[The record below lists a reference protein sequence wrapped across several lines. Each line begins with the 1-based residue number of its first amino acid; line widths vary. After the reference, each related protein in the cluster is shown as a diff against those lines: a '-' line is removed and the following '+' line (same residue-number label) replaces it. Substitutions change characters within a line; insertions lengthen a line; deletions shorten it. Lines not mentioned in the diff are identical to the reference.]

1 MQILIIEDEKPASRR
16 LERMIKSHR
25 PNWKVLD
32 VLDTVEDSVNWF
44 RNMSLPDLVFM
55 DIQLAD
61 GISFNIFE
69 QVSMTCPVIFTTAYD
84 HYAIQAFKVN
94 SIDYLLKPIDEAELQ
109 QAITKFEQRSQG
121 DSMKQMDWMKL
132 VQQSIKE
139 NPYKERFLVRLGDQ
153 LKYIPVDQIALFYS
167 EQSTPYLVDFDGRK
181 SLIDYPLDQLTEMLD
196 PKEYFRVS
204 RKLIVHHR
212 SISKIHTWFNGRLKL
227 SLKPAAPFETL
238 VSRDRVNAFK
248 AWLDQ

>member
-1 MQILIIEDEKPASRR
+1 
-16 LERMIKSHR
+16 MIKSHR
-25 PNWKVLD
+25 PKWQVLD

-44 RNMSLPDLVFM
+44 RNMSLPNLVFM

-61 GISFNIFE
+61 GISFEIFD
-69 QVSMTCPVIFTTAYD
+69 QVSLTCPVIFTTAYD

-94 SIDYLLKPIDEAELQ
+94 SVDYLLKPLDESELQ
-109 QAITKFEQRSQG
+109 QAIQKFEQRGGEGAIDQLE
-121 DSMKQMDWMKL
+121 WMKL
-132 VQQSIKE
+132 FQQSIKQ

-153 LKYIPVDQIALFYS
+153 LKYIPVNQIALFYS

-196 PKEYFRVS
+196 PKEFFRVS

-212 SISKIHTWFNGRLKL
+212 SIEKINTWFNGRLKL
-227 SLKPAAPFETL
+227 SLQPPPPFEAL
-238 VSRDRVNAFK
+238 VSRDRVNHFK